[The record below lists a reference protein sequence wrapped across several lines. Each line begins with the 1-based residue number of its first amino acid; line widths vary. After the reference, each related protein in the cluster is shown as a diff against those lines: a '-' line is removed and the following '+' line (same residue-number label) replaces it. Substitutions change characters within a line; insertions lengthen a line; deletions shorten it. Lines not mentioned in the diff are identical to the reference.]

1 MKLNEEQMYSLQEDD
16 RSEWDS
22 FLDFPLPKDIWLEDE
37 EDTPL
42 FREVKTQIKEKPRVS
57 SNL

>member
-1 MKLNEEQMYSLQEDD
+1 MKLNEQAMYSLQEDD
-16 RSEWDS
+16 RSDWDS
-22 FLDFPLPKDIWLEDE
+22 FLGFSMPKDIWLEDE

-57 SNL
+57 